1 MFLSIE
7 RRRQDSQVMVYLSP
21 ILATVLTLV
30 AGMLIFLWQGQDPIN
45 GLYTLFILPVSSWYG
60 ITDLLI
66 KVAPILLCALGLA
79 ICFRASIWNI
89 GAEGQFIMGALIG
102 GYVAL
107 TLSEY
112 TSVLILPLILLT
124 GTAAGLLWAAIAA
137 FLRNRYH
144 VNEILITIM
153 LNYIA
158 LNLLLYGVHGP
169 LMVPD
174 GFNFPQS
181 AQISASASLPLL
193 LKGTHLH
200 LGLLFALLAVVA
212 VWIVLSRLFIG
223 FQLRV
228 FGLDRSAAGYA
239 GFSEKKLVYVSF
251 LFCGALAG
259 LAGISEVTGSIGQL
273 VPRVS
278 LGYGYAAIIVAF
290 LGRLHP
296 VGITLASVLMAL
308 IYIGSEMGQISFGL
322 PLAVGS
328 LFQGMLLLF
337 LLACDFLICYQLRL
351 NQASRYHS
359 SVTQSGINP
368 AAEN

>member
-7 RRRQDSQVMVYLSP
+7 RRQQDSQLMVYLSP
-21 ILATVLTLV
+21 ILAILLTMV
-30 AGMLIFLWQGQDPIN
+30 AGMLMLLWQGQDPVN
-45 GLYTLFILPVSSWYG
+45 SLYTLFILPVSSWYG
-60 ITDLLI
+60 INDLVM

-89 GAEGQFIMGALIG
+89 GAEGQFIMGALAG

-112 TSVLILPLILLT
+112 ISALLLPIILLT
-124 GTAAGLLWAAIAA
+124 GAAAGLLWAAISA

-144 VNEILITIM
+144 VNEILTTIM

-158 LNLLLYGVHGP
+158 VNLLLYGVHGP
-169 LMVPD
+169 LMDPD

-181 AQISASASLPLL
+181 TQFSESASLPLL

-212 VWIVLSRLFIG
+212 VWVVLSRLFIG

-228 FGLDRSAAGYA
+228 VGLDRSAAEYA
-239 GFSEKKLVYVSF
+239 GFSEKRLVTISF
-251 LFCGALAG
+251 LLCGALAG
-259 LAGISEVTGSIGQL
+259 LAGVSEVTGSIGQL
-273 VPRVS
+273 VPQVS
-278 LGYGYAAIIVAF
+278 LGYGYAAIVVAF

-296 VGITLASVLMAL
+296 IGITLASALMAL
-308 IYIGSEMGQISFGL
+308 IYTGSEMGQISLGL

-351 NQASRYHS
+351 DKASRYHP
-359 SVTQSGINP
+359 SVTLSGIKP